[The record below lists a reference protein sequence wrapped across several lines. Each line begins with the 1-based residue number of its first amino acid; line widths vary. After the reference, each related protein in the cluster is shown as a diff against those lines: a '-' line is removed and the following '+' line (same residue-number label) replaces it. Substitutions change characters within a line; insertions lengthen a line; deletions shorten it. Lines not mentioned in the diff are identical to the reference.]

1 MVSVSG
7 EIMRD
12 LLTCK
17 SKLTDVR
24 HFALQHEAELKHVEI
39 YDELMKILKAAGYTE
54 EGRL

>member
-1 MVSVSG
+1 MISVSG

-24 HFALQHEAELKHVEI
+24 HFALQHEAELKYVEI

>member
-17 SKLTDVR
+17 SKLTDVKY
-24 HFALQHEAELKHVEI
+24 FALERENELKKAEL